1 MLPNIIGFGSKV
13 RFSFP
18 LLTDIIIAL
27 LYVSK
32 EIVQESFLR
41 SSLPNTPSGSV
52 SKTIFFKVKCKHFKF
67 NILLRNLFSL

>member
-32 EIVQESFLR
+32 EIVQKSFLR

-52 SKTIFFKVKCKHFKF
+52 SKRTLRLSV
-67 NILLRNLFSL
+67 NILSLTFY